1 VTPGIPEFLLT
12 RGAPPGASAPA
23 SGASGRSVGTRFL
36 DEGLK
41 HLASVLRTAM
51 IQGETSRIDGLLQGV
66 DARVKVFCALVF
78 LIAVSVRQSLTA
90 LLAVLGCCLL
100 LAILSRVGLIYAR
113 RVALLAFIFGF
124 ALAAP
129 SALNLFVD
137 GTVVYPLLHLKAAHS
152 FWIYRIPQTIGITR
166 EGLLGTA
173 RLTLRVAD
181 SLAISLLVLYTTP
194 FPEIMRAL
202 KILRVPDTF
211 LMVVTLSYKYMFIF
225 AQTVEEMHF
234 AKRSRLAGGVDAA
247 AARGW
252 VVGRIGLLFRKT
264 QLRCEEIYKAM
275 LARGFSGEVRL
286 AAPGRLR
293 GKDYLWGVGLIA
305 AAAVLATLRGN

>member
-1 VTPGIPEFLLT
+1 
-12 RGAPPGASAPA
+12 
-23 SGASGRSVGTRFL
+23 
-36 DEGLK
+36 
-41 HLASVLRTAM
+41 M
-51 IQGETSRIDGLLQGV
+51 QGV
-66 DARVKVFCALVF
+66 AARVKVLAALVF
-78 LIAVSVRQSLTA
+78 LIAVSLRQSLTTM
-90 LLAVLGCCLL
+90 LAVLACCLL
-100 LAILSRVGLIYAR
+100 LAGLSRVGFVYAR
-113 RVALLAFIFGF
+113 RVGLLAFLFGF
-124 ALAAP
+124 TLAAP

-137 GTVVYPLLHLKAAHS
+137 GTVIYPLLHLGKAHT
-152 FWIYRIPQTIGITR
+152 FWIYHIPQTIGITR

-202 KILRVPDTF
+202 KVLRVPDTF
-211 LMVVTLSYKYMFIF
+211 LMVVTLTYKYVFIF

-234 AKRSRLAGGVDAA
+234 AKKSRLAGGVGAA

-286 AAPGRLR
+286 AAPGKLH
-293 GKDYLWGVGLIA
+293 GKDYVWGAGLLVA
-305 AAAVLATLRGN
+305 ATVLITLRGF